1 MSRTWRTRAL
11 IDLSALRHNVKV
23 IRELAG
29 EARVY
34 AVVKADAYGH
44 GINNVVPAIRD
55 SVDGF
60 AVATLEEGIRCRKSA
75 INNAIMVLSEFSGP
89 EQIDDFRQYQLQP
102 VIHREQQ
109 ARWVCESEGLS
120 SGVWLKID
128 SGMNRLGISP
138 ENVTE
143 IVNMLSRSI
152 NVKQLG
158 LMSHLASADEMD
170 SDQTQQQYERFL
182 QCASG
187 HPGEVSIANSAA
199 LVGWPRTQL
208 DIVRPGL
215 MLYGISPSQNQ
226 SALELGL
233 RPVMQLESRLIA
245 VKDISTGDA
254 VGYGA
259 SWIASKPTKIG
270 IAGFGYADGYPRCIS
285 NRGSV
290 IVRDRRAPV
299 IGKVSMD
306 MMTLDLTGC
315 GEVQEGDIAQ
325 LWGPQLGVEIVAG
338 WADTIPYEL
347 LCSVSPRVPRIQIN

>member
-1 MSRTWRTRAL
+1 MIRTWRTRAL
-11 IDLSALRHNVKV
+11 IDLSALRQNVKV
-23 IRELAG
+23 IRKLAG
-29 EARVY
+29 DARVY

-44 GINNVVPAIRD
+44 GINNIVPAICH

-60 AVATLEEGIRCRKSA
+60 AVATLEEGIRCRKYA
-75 INNAIMVLSEFSGP
+75 ENNAIMVLSEFSEP
-89 EQIDDFRQYQLQP
+89 EQIDIFRQYQLQP

-109 ARWVCESEGLS
+109 ARWVGESEGLS
-120 SGVWLKID
+120 SGVWIKIE

-138 ENVTE
+138 ENVTA
-143 IVNMLSRSI
+143 IINILRRSMK
-152 NVKQLG
+152 VKKLG

-170 SDQTQQQYERFL
+170 SDQTPRQCERFL
-182 QCASG
+182 EYASG

-199 LVGWPRTQL
+199 LIGWPQTRL

-215 MLYGISPSQNQ
+215 MLYGISPSQHQ

-245 VKDISTGDA
+245 VKEISAGDA

-259 SWIASKPTKIG
+259 SWKASKSTKIG
-270 IAGFGYADGYPRCIS
+270 VAGFGYADGYPRRIS

-290 IVRDRRAPV
+290 IVRDRSAPV

-315 GEVQEGDIAQ
+315 GEVQEGDIAE
-325 LWGPQLGVEIVAG
+325 LWGPKLGVEIVAG

-347 LCSVSPRVPRIQIN
+347 LCSVSPRVPRIPIN

>member
-1 MSRTWRTRAL
+1 MIRTWRTRAL
-11 IDLSALRHNVKV
+11 IDLSALRQNVKV
-23 IRELAG
+23 IRKLAG
-29 EARVY
+29 DARVY

-44 GINNVVPAIRD
+44 GIDNIVPAICH

-60 AVATLEEGIRCRKSA
+60 AVATLEEGIRCRKYA
-75 INNAIMVLSEFSGP
+75 ENNAIMVLSEFSEP
-89 EQIDDFRQYQLQP
+89 EQIDIFRQYQLQP
-102 VIHREQQ
+102 VIHRERQ
-109 ARWVCESEGLS
+109 ARWVGESEGLS
-120 SGVWLKID
+120 SGVWIKID

-138 ENVTE
+138 ENVTA
-143 IVNMLSRSI
+143 IINMLRRSMK
-152 NVKQLG
+152 VKKLG

-170 SDQTQQQYERFL
+170 SDQTPRQCERFL
-182 QCASG
+182 EYASG
-187 HPGEVSIANSAA
+187 HQGEVSIANSAA
-199 LVGWPRTQL
+199 LIGWPQTRL

-245 VKDISTGDA
+245 VKEISAGDA

-259 SWIASKPTKIG
+259 SWTASKPTKIG
-270 IAGFGYADGYPRCIS
+270 VAGFGYADGYPRRIS

-290 IVRDRRAPV
+290 IVRDRSAPV

-315 GEVQEGDIAQ
+315 GEVQEGDIAE
-325 LWGPQLGVEIVAG
+325 LWGPKLGVEIVAG

-347 LCSVSPRVPRIQIN
+347 LCSVSPRVPRIPIN